1 MASRS
6 NVYPCSSSMSQLICH
21 ALTLLYSW
29 LHILIFTLNSH
40 TFILHWNQLFN
51 TNVPTQHELYTCTF
65 CCSVTQCTSPF
76 HTVVILLNYTTVL
89 SFSLKYTG
97 WVDVYSI
104 FYLWMQTHTHLG
116 KYSLHKAAPPAC
128 RGRLPDRL
136 TCVLWQ
142 TECPADSTE
151 CSGMYNPSYAVLLLW
166 KPIRLA

>member
-104 FYLWMQTHTHLG
+104 FLSVNANTYPPRQIQSTQSRST
-116 KYSLHKAAPPAC
+116 SLSRQAS
-128 RGRLPDRL
+128 
-136 TCVLWQ
+136 WQ
-142 TECPADSTE
+142 TDMRSLTNRMSRWFHRMLRNVQPF
-151 CSGMYNPSYAVLLLW
+151 
-166 KPIRLA
+166 IRSVVALEAH